1 MDLSTTLKKH
11 KHTEGMEAGSST
23 IGKNWR
29 LCIFASFM
37 SFIVLMFFQKQCQNS
52 PKLSSLLN
60 VGVSMSMSS
69 LTSTSSELL
78 ESTNLVKNESTNL
91 VENDLNPMKEEE
103 VKCNIFDGKWVYE
116 PEGGPQHTA
125 AECPFLSEQVSC
137 QRNGRP
143 DFEYEKWRWEAK
155 DCDVPRFNGI
165 DMLERLRGKRVII
178 VGDSLNR
185 NQWESLAC
193 LLYSAIP
200 SSQAHVDVRSGVYKV
215 FKAKDYNC
223 SVEFYWSPFL
233 VQLKQEN
240 GNRIL
245 RLDKLSP
252 LAKKWRGAD
261 VMVFNTAHW
270 WVHSGKVKSWDLF
283 QYKGK
288 LVEEMEIESALRKG
302 MRTWARWIDHY
313 VDATKTTVFF
323 RSISPQHQGKQWC
336 YNITQPNM
344 DESYVSAFPKPMKEI
359 IEITIRSMMIPVRYL
374 NITKLSEYRRDAHPA
389 LYARKQ
395 EKFLKTEQQLQEES
409 HPDCSHWC
417 LPGLP
422 DTWNRL
428 LYASLVVDTSNSKHL
443 VA

>member
-143 DFEYEKWRWEAK
+143 DFEYEKWSWEAK
-155 DCDVPRFNGI
+155 DCDVPR
-165 DMLERLRGKRVII
+165 
-178 VGDSLNR
+178 
-185 NQWESLAC
+185 
-193 LLYSAIP
+193 
-200 SSQAHVDVRSGVYKV
+200 
-215 FKAKDYNC
+215 
-223 SVEFYWSPFL
+223 
-233 VQLKQEN
+233 
-240 GNRIL
+240 
-245 RLDKLSP
+245 
-252 LAKKWRGAD
+252 
-261 VMVFNTAHW
+261 
-270 WVHSGKVKSWDLF
+270 
-283 QYKGK
+283 
-288 LVEEMEIESALRKG
+288 
-302 MRTWARWIDHY
+302 
-313 VDATKTTVFF
+313 
-323 RSISPQHQGKQWC
+323 
-336 YNITQPNM
+336 
-344 DESYVSAFPKPMKEI
+344 
-359 IEITIRSMMIPVRYL
+359 
-374 NITKLSEYRRDAHPA
+374 
-389 LYARKQ
+389 
-395 EKFLKTEQQLQEES
+395 
-409 HPDCSHWC
+409 
-417 LPGLP
+417 
-422 DTWNRL
+422 
-428 LYASLVVDTSNSKHL
+428 
-443 VA
+443 